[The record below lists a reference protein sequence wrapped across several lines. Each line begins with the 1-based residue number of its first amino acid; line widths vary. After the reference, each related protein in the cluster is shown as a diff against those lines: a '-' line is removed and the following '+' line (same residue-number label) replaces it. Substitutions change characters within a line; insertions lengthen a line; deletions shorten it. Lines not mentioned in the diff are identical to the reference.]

1 MSTQRTSVWVAVD
14 PLARPVRIDLP
25 SLPDVPTG
33 AQVRAAVADQ
43 AGLSS
48 AQAALLQLVSNGLPV
63 GPDDL
68 CGDDV
73 SVTLRPAGDPAT
85 WAATFAA
92 VVTWLTTTTI
102 GQAVAQLAIAAAFAA
117 VSKAFEPR
125 APKGSGETGPY
136 LIEGAANTARPYAPV
151 PIILGQRRV
160 FPALAAPYRRR
171 AGSDGKM
178 WLDCLF
184 DIGVGTFDIS
194 QPRIGDT
201 PLSQISG
208 ALIETRTKPGD
219 AAITL
224 YDKACFARWLGQEI
238 SNNPSGPSDWVSSIM
253 PDAVTSVEILV
264 GFPAGLHWVDSKG
277 RTRQADVAFE
287 VRIGAWDGA
296 PDTATPQS
304 TWSVVEATRE
314 GFVRARSFTTS
325 GRVAVHIRRTNPAND
340 PAAVGTS
347 MVLQVAGFQAGPP
360 VTDSSAS
367 LIAVSIPVSKVAEGQ
382 LDAFNVIATSR
393 VRQVGS
399 GGAGSVVASRNPAD
413 LLAALA
419 GAPFSDR
426 PLADSNLDWSGLSAW
441 RTWCIAKGLNCDLVE
456 DGEASVGELMTRVA
470 AVGRGRWFW
479 RNGKLSVAFDSEQP
493 NPVQMFTARN
503 VSALSGRLSMP
514 DPLHGLRVRLSRA
527 DRDWAT
533 DEIEVFAP
541 GFTAA
546 TATRFDSADITDQT
560 SLEQVARTA
569 GRILAEG
576 RVRAETIIL
585 ETDLEG
591 RSLAPL
597 SRFWA
602 ASDAGLIGTGSARV
616 AALVSGGVRL
626 DQRVTLPG
634 VVALGMRLR
643 TADGLFVSIPL
654 QSVSSETDTDV
665 LLFDGVPSVS
675 PAPGD
680 LVAIGRRTL
689 EVYDLV
695 VDKIQPLEGGGVRI
709 TAFAYDAGLAGPDV
723 TPTWRSFAPA
733 LLKSPALSP
742 AQIDARTA
750 EARARA
756 AEIANNQL
764 ALGLADAVSDG
775 VFNPSEKRD
784 RVPDLLAILAGAPTL
799 SAQANALGAAT
810 ERTAFDAAISALNAV
825 LATLTSPVAWHDLSD
840 ETIIADPVAF
850 AAVSA
855 TAFQRRD
862 ELIAAIGRESA
873 RRADHALVVNKPTEA
888 RGLLSARPADGG
900 VVNSEWTETDVGG
913 NALRVWKWTGSAW
926 VLQADVA
933 LPAVADLVPRID
945 AVNDLLNPNSHFTND
960 ILSPWA
966 AGAGATITREIVNTR
981 PVLRLST
988 SAANGFFSQIV
999 PANIPSGSVVAV
1011 RFRMRMTAGTWDNM
1025 WAYWEFKTASN
1036 VPVFTVNSYLTG
1048 VPTTSGYS
1056 VSGSMAGVHEFEIVG
1071 TITGGSQVVEVLA
1084 AMGTLA
1090 NPSGTAKV
1098 AEFEFVG
1105 YRILSLQERRARGME
1120 DGANVTETRTAAGIT
1135 GQADWATFTGITTSN
1150 MAGRVNFLD
1159 PSTGHLAALNRVTD
1173 RRLTLLRRADGSTDV
1188 TEAAVVTNLG
1198 TSAAITGQA
1207 DWATYTG
1214 ITTSNMAGRVSFL
1227 DSSTGNLAALDRVTD
1242 RRLTLLRRADGSTAV
1257 TEAAVVTN
1265 LGTSAGI
1272 IGQGALAVLNS
1283 VDLAGATTTGLL
1295 PSARAEST
1303 LRNSSITV
1311 SNGAL
1316 SGIGTGN
1323 GTVVENA
1330 RLLPQIDAANDLLNP
1345 NSHFTGSDLTP
1356 WFASNA
1362 TIAQVVVNN
1371 RPALQLST
1379 TASNGFVAQI
1389 QPADIAAGSVVA
1401 VRFRMRMTTGTWDN
1415 MWAYWE
1421 FKTATNAV
1429 IFSVNNFLTAL
1440 PTASG
1445 YSVSGSMAGTHE
1457 FEVVG
1462 TITGTARITEVL
1474 GAIGT
1479 LSNPSGTSK
1488 VAEFEFIGYR
1498 VLSQQ
1503 ERRARGMEDAANVTE
1518 TRTAAGITG
1527 QADWATYTG
1536 ITTSN
1541 MAGRVSFLDSSTGN
1555 LAALNRVTDR
1565 RLTLLRRADGST
1577 DVTEA
1582 AVVTNL
1588 GTAAALFGAGAG
1600 AYANSLTQL
1609 NASEGAKL
1617 TGIQPGADVTA
1628 NAQVTITAPPT
1639 LFIQCDH
1646 LGSPLAGQL
1655 PAVVGVALKRGATVV
1670 SGQAACT
1677 LPNLPASITA
1687 TIDDSAA
1694 ATAGNVTITGVTANA
1709 TVNVLMVLDGV
1720 PYPAAFA
1727 VQRVL
1732 APSPTLPPGGATS
1745 ATATVSGSPSSAT
1758 LIVVSGEMT
1767 VTTGSAGTITLG
1779 GIIEYTKSSGLGGNQ
1794 AFARWQRLI
1803 SAVWTDVGSE
1813 IAAAS
1818 PAANYFDGET
1828 NVTEKNP
1835 GSLNTATTLTGL
1847 GANTTHTLRLR
1858 ARQRSTDTTSIDIT
1872 GSVTGTGS

>member
-92 VVTWLTTTTI
+92 VVTWLTTSDLGLILTEL
-102 GQAVAQLAIAAAFAA
+102 AVQAAFSA

-287 VRIGAWDGA
+287 VRIGAWDGT

-634 VVALGMRLR
+634 GVALGMRLR

-665 LLFDGVPSVS
+665 LLFDAVPSVS

-810 ERTAFDAAISALNAV
+810 ERTVFDAAISALNAV

-945 AVNDLLNPNSHFTND
+945 AVNDLLNPNSHFTNND
-960 ILSPWA
+960 LAPWGNA
-966 AGAGATITREIVNTR
+966 SGGLVVSRVVNDGRPALRFVTSGVSETFFATNTASL
-981 PVLRLST
+981 PGGSAVLL
-988 SAANGFFSQIV
+988 
-999 PANIPSGSVVAV
+999 
-1011 RFRMRMTAGTWDNM
+1011 RFRARVVSGTWDNV
-1025 WAYWEFKTASN
+1025 WWYADFARADASSAYVLNQF
-1036 VPVFTVNSYLTG
+1036 LTG
-1048 VPTTSGYS
+1048 TPTTSGGS
-1056 VSGSMAGVHEFEIVG
+1056 VSGSAAGWHEFEVAAVLPA
-1071 TITGGSQVVEVLA
+1071 GGLVTSV
-1084 AMGTLA
+1084 TLA
-1090 NPSGTAKV
+1090 GGVISNSTNNAKIV
-1098 AEFEFVG
+1098 EIEVYG
-1105 YRILSLQERRARGME
+1105 YRVLTQQERRARGME
-1120 DGANVTETRTAAGIT
+1120 DGANVTETRISAG
-1135 GQADWATFTGITTSN
+1135 FTGE
-1150 MAGRVNFLD
+1150 GV
-1159 PSTGHLAALNRVTD
+1159 LA
-1173 RRLTLLRRADGSTDV
+1173 RRNT
-1188 TEAAVVTNLG
+1188 
-1198 TSAAITGQA
+1198 
-1207 DWATYTG
+1207 
-1214 ITTSNMAGRVSFL
+1214 
-1227 DSSTGNLAALDRVTD
+1227 
-1242 RRLTLLRRADGSTAV
+1242 
-1257 TEAAVVTN
+1257 
-1265 LGTSAGI
+1265 
-1272 IGQGALAVLNS
+1272 
-1283 VDLAGATTTGLL
+1283 VDLAGTETIGVLPTSKADINLQNANIAISGGAISGIGTGNGTVVDNTIVVPTGLAAARPSSGAFNGQQYFASDSRTLSRWNGSAWVDGPTRNTGALANVDTVNLAGTEVTGTL
-1295 PSARAEST
+1295 PTSKADINLQNANIAISGGALTGIGTGAGTVVANSAIAISGGALT
-1303 LRNSSITV
+1303 GIGTGTGTVVANTSITV
-1311 SNGAL
+1311 TSGAL

-1323 GTVVENA
+1323 GTVVQNSL
-1330 RLLPQIDAANDLLNP
+1330 LLPQIDASNDMLNP
-1345 NSHFTGSDLTP
+1345 NSHFTNDTVAP
-1356 WFASNA
+1356 WTTFGACTMTREIVSG
-1362 TIAQVVVNN
+1362 
-1371 RPALQLST
+1371 RPVLRFST
-1379 TASNGFVAQI
+1379 TDGTALAFQLQAASI
-1389 QPADIAAGSVVA
+1389 PAGSVVA
-1401 VRFRMRMTTGTWDN
+1401 TRIRMRMTTGTWDN
-1415 MWAYWE
+1415 IWAYTE
-1421 FKTATNAV
+1421 FRLTNN
-1429 IFSVNNFLTAL
+1429 SVVYSDNAFITSV
-1440 PTASG
+1440 PTTSG

-1457 FEVVG
+1457 FELIG
-1462 TITGTARITEVL
+1462 TIPAGGNIANVQLSL
-1474 GAIGT
+1474 GV

-1488 VAEFEFIGYR
+1488 VFEAEVIGYR
-1498 VLSQQ
+1498 VLTQQ
-1503 ERRARGMEDAANVTE
+1503 ERRARGMETGANVTE
-1518 TRTAAGITG
+1518 TRTAAAISGQAPAATDPTIETGATRGARVGTNLFPASGSTPLPGVELLNTNVALSGVFASRPASGSFTG
-1527 QADWATYTG
+1527 QLYTATDTLTVSRWNGSAWVNAAD
-1536 ITTSN
+1536 I
-1541 MAGRVSFLDSSTGN
+1541 
-1555 LAALNRVTDR
+1555 
-1565 RLTLLRRADGST
+1565 
-1577 DVTEA
+1577 
-1582 AVVTNL
+1582 
-1588 GTAAALFGAGAG
+1588 
-1600 AYANSLTQL
+1600 
-1609 NASEGAKL
+1609 
-1617 TGIQPGADVTA
+1617 TA
-1628 NAQVTITAPPT
+1628 NAQVTISTPPT

-1646 LGSPLAGQL
+1646 LGTPLAGQL
-1655 PAVVGVALKRGATVV
+1655 PAVVGVALKRGTSIV

-1687 TIDDSAA
+1687 TIDDSTG
-1694 ATAGNVTITGVTANA
+1694 ATAGNVTITAVTANG
-1709 TVNVLMVLDGV
+1709 TVNVQMVLDGV
-1720 PYPAAFA
+1720 TFTTSFA

-1732 APSPTLPPGGATS
+1732 APAPTPPPGGATS
-1745 ATATVSGSPSSAT
+1745 ATATVSGSPNSAT
-1758 LIVVSGEMT
+1758 LITVSGEMT

-1779 GIIEYTKSSGLGGNQ
+1779 GGLDYTRDSGIGTNR

-1803 SAVWTDVGSE
+1803 SAVWTDVGTEITAATDATNYTDSE
-1813 IAAAS
+1813 TGAL
-1818 PAANYFDGET
+1818 
-1828 NVTEKNP
+1828 EKNP
-1835 GSLNTATTLTGL
+1835 GSLSAATTLTGL